1 MKFFHV
7 YNERAFLGLEK
18 NGMLNRDSGFKI
30 QHAFSLPKS
39 MQFNELAAKST
50 KLHSLIKEN
59 SIPFYVDRIA
69 GGIAYYKYEFD
80 KALIDEYEGL
90 LGDWFLGFQLHE
102 SGSNRRNSDW
112 QNIIRLTGGCRGP
125 YDAEE
130 LERKLLHSCAVTPE
144 GKRLYSLSQDAPDV
158 YAGMRYAETPE
169 EYLCEMRELFGRRM
183 NEVSGHILPCDSY
196 YLAARL
202 QRELGM
208 KSFMPEV
215 GCQIPDMR
223 IAVALA
229 RGAARGVNGTCG
241 TYYECW
247 REVREGGKSFYS
259 MPCFNSDHSNE
270 WNLTQELHSDD
281 FTSYGENG
289 GSSRLLQRRIYYY
302 ALMAGADY
310 FSEEWGLN
318 CSYSDMTDFTL
329 SEYGTV
335 KRNFINDAL
344 SLRGIK
350 ASVPFAIVL
359 PKSYS
364 CIELSDM
371 FQKTEIGE
379 HRKEYLRSPL
389 TDSETEYYGHI
400 EDVLKLI
407 FSQTD
412 GIGNEG
418 HVITNSRFPDV
429 FDIIFEDEGDGAFS
443 RYEYLIDATP
453 GGNLARSLCEKPY
466 KILESSDL
474 LVLEYNIKR
483 AIKECM
489 PCYCDGLMWLLSSDE
504 SGNRYLSVFNN
515 EGNER
520 RLDAGNVLH
529 READKSVSISFRESV
544 PQLGI
549 RTSTDGVKLQRRSDK
564 KYDLHVPASG
574 FAILKF

>member
-1 MKFFHV
+1 
-7 YNERAFLGLEK
+7 
-18 NGMLNRDSGFKI
+18 
-30 QHAFSLPKS
+30 
-39 MQFNELAAKST
+39 
-50 KLHSLIKEN
+50 
-59 SIPFYVDRIA
+59 
-69 GGIAYYKYEFD
+69 
-80 KALIDEYEGL
+80 
-90 LGDWFLGFQLHE
+90 
-102 SGSNRRNSDW
+102 
-112 QNIIRLTGGCRGP
+112 
-125 YDAEE
+125 
-130 LERKLLHSCAVTPE
+130 
-144 GKRLYSLSQDAPDV
+144 
-158 YAGMRYAETPE
+158 
-169 EYLCEMRELFGRRM
+169 
-183 NEVSGHILPCDSY
+183 
-196 YLAARL
+196 
-202 QRELGM
+202 
-208 KSFMPEV
+208 
-215 GCQIPDMR
+215 
-223 IAVALA
+223 
-229 RGAARGVNGTCG
+229 
-241 TYYECW
+241 
-247 REVREGGKSFYS
+247 
-259 MPCFNSDHSNE
+259 MPCFKSDHSNE

-335 KRNFINDAL
+335 KRDFINDAL

-350 ASVPFAIVL
+350 AYVPFAIVL
-359 PKSYS
+359 PKRYS

-389 TDSETEYYGHI
+389 TDAEVEYYGHI

-407 FSQTD
+407 FSQTE

-453 GGNLARSLCEKPY
+453 GGDIARALHQKPY

-474 LVLEYNIKR
+474 SALEYNIKH
-483 AIKECM
+483 AIKEFM
-489 PCYCDGLMWLLSSDE
+489 PCCCDGLMWLLSSDE
-504 SGNRYLSVFNN
+504 SGNRYISVFNN

-520 RLDAGNVLH
+520 RLDMGNVIH
-529 READKSVSISFRESV
+529 READRSVTVSFRERV
-544 PQLGI
+544 PQLSI
-549 RTSTDGVKLQRRSDK
+549 RTSTDGVKLHRRNDK
-564 KYDLHVPASG
+564 EYDLHVPAAG